1 MSTIKPQTGFIAF
14 FDILGYKQII
24 MNNDIHKTAQLVS
37 DTLINIPASIIDNV
51 INAEKDE
58 KGISPFSNQDTWA
71 SVLSKIDWLIFS
83 DSILVS
89 LPFDPQSSTTDLLQY
104 YAAFVTVCATLMNK
118 TFSAGFP
125 LRGSISV
132 GEFFIEERCFAGK
145 PIINAYR
152 TAQELELSGCI
163 LDEDA
168 NSFISQL
175 RKQVVQ
181 KGLTNR
187 LKMLDQTTILYFVPK
202 KDDQHDR
209 HRMINWV
216 ALALAG
222 FPNVDGNIR
231 DYVTSSFL
239 LHNKI
244 ALPSVQV
251 KINNT
256 EMFVRHVLTNLPIES
271 WSISSD

>member
-1 MSTIKPQTGFIAF
+1 
-14 FDILGYKQII
+14 
-24 MNNDIHKTAQLVS
+24 
-37 DTLINIPASIIDNV
+37 
-51 INAEKDE
+51 
-58 KGISPFSNQDTWA
+58 
-71 SVLSKIDWLIFS
+71 
-83 DSILVS
+83 
-89 LPFDPQSSTTDLLQY
+89 
-104 YAAFVTVCATLMNK
+104 
-118 TFSAGFP
+118 
-125 LRGSISV
+125 
-132 GEFFIEERCFAGK
+132 
-145 PIINAYR
+145 
-152 TAQELELSGCI
+152 
-163 LDEDA
+163 
-168 NSFISQL
+168 
-175 RKQVVQ
+175 
-181 KGLTNR
+181 GLTNR

-216 ALALAG
+216 ALALPG